1 MKFEDLTGKT
11 FNDLKVIK
19 RDATKKKTAWI
30 CECLICG
37 KEVSV
42 YAYNLKN
49 GNSKNCGCKRDKE
62 TSQRSQKDLTGQT
75 ISNILIIDKAGTDS
89 SGHLKFRCKCLLCGN
104 LFEALGTN
112 LLRGKIVSCGCQ
124 GEKNRENGRNKT
136 LQESFEFSTNVG
148 KIRSKKLSSN
158 NKTGVKGVHFVKSR
172 GYYQAKITF
181 QGKTY
186 ILKTSKDIEQCIN
199 ARKEAEKNLFGDFLK
214 WYDNYKKEEK

>member
-124 GEKNRENGRNKT
+124 GEKIAKTAEIKPCRNLLSLVQT
-136 LQESFEFSTNVG
+136 SG
-148 KIRSKKLSSN
+148 K
-158 NKTGVKGVHFVKSR
+158 
-172 GYYQAKITF
+172 
-181 QGKTY
+181 
-186 ILKTSKDIEQCIN
+186 
-199 ARKEAEKNLFGDFLK
+199 
-214 WYDNYKKEEK
+214 